1 MAGVAD
7 RFTMQSNR
15 LGRDLAIL
23 FTVVLLLYVAG
34 FQGVEHLR
42 ARKGPWSVVFERD
55 SQGVPSIVIT
65 QPKLGISRFQIRFPE
80 ESTTATNL
88 PAVLSLSEPRQP
100 PFEAP
105 FGRVIYED
113 LTFLPGAVTLDLF
126 GHEIEFLPRALIV
139 NRREHPWQAEAS
151 LTLWRT
157 NKVPS
162 IRVPV
167 AK

>member
-1 MAGVAD
+1 
-7 RFTMQSNR
+7 MQSNR

-23 FTVVLLLYVAG
+23 FSLVLLLYVAA

-42 ARKGPWSVVFERD
+42 ARKGPWQVTFERD
-55 SQGVPSIVIT
+55 AQGVPAIVIG
-65 QPKLGISRFQIRFPE
+65 QSRLGVSRFQIRFPE
-80 ESTTATNL
+80 ESATATNL
-88 PAVLSLSEPRQP
+88 PAVLVLGEPRQP
-100 PFEAP
+100 PFDAP

-113 LTFLPGAVTLDLF
+113 LTFLPGAATFDLF
-126 GHEIEFLPRALIV
+126 GHEIELLPRALLV